1 MHCRNVGS
9 KAQRK
14 CFLASTE
21 FLTNP
26 AAVLSL
32 TFDSV
37 QSVKTTMLPF
47 FEACHV
53 EGLQQLSISLS
64 WFQQFHMVEVVAIQ
78 RLLEAE
84 RSGCQDTV
92 LADHH
97 VVKSLNGI

>member
-14 CFLASTE
+14 RFLASTE

-32 TFDSV
+32 MFDSV

-84 RSGCQDTV
+84 RSGCQETV